1 MATIPSL
8 HSSDYQFI
16 ISIRNFWHF
25 ARSAAR
31 RSGDR
36 TVRNAYINDFQ
47 ALDVVPAQICVL
59 DQQGLIRYV
68 NRRWR
73 QFAGDNAYAGGDFE
87 GVSYLSIC
95 AAADGV
101 EAPVADSFGRR
112 LKAMLSEGRE
122 KEFSVV
128 YPCHAPSAR
137 RWFKATAQAV
147 DNGAVVAHTDITDE
161 YSRLERESQ
170 LLTSAGLIH
179 DLRSPLNA
187 VIGFAD
193 LSLQI
198 VRSDERARA
207 LLESLRHIRQAG
219 GRMLELVNELLD
231 YAADAHGCDQ
241 AREEPV
247 SLERLTREVVALSQ
261 VAADRSGVRITFS
274 NNASPQLLCNE
285 RAIWKLLQNLVSNA
299 VKYNRP
305 NGEVRIFTD
314 VNRSGGVELIVQDSG
329 IGMPSDRIGAMFSPF
344 VRADSVRRN
353 DDVPGAGLGLALVR
367 EIALRHDGMLRVS
380 SAEGAGAS
388 VAAVFPSWRTIAP

>member
-1 MATIPSL
+1 M
-8 HSSDYQFI
+8 
-16 ISIRNFWHF
+16 
-25 ARSAAR
+25 
-31 RSGDR
+31 
-36 TVRNAYINDFQ
+36 RNAYVNDFQ

-73 QFAGDNAYAGGDFE
+73 QFACDNAYAGGDFE
-87 GVSYLSIC
+87 GVSYLSVC
-95 AAADGV
+95 AAAEGV

-112 LKAMLSEGRE
+112 LKSMLLEGRE

-128 YPCHAPSAR
+128 YPCHAPHVR
-137 RWFKATAQAV
+137 RWFKATAHAV
-147 DNGAVVAHTDITDE
+147 DDGAVVAHTDITNE
-161 YSRLERESQ
+161 YDRLEKESR

-198 VRSDERARA
+198 VRNDERARA

-231 YAADAHGCDQ
+231 YAEEMHGGDPT
-241 AREEPV
+241 REAPV
-247 SLERLTREVVALSQ
+247 SLERLADEVATLSQ
-261 VAADRSGVRITFS
+261 MTAERNGVRIKLDGD
-274 NNASPQLLCNE
+274 ARLQLLGDE
-285 RAIWKLLQNLVSNA
+285 RAMWKLLQNLVSNA

-314 VNRSGGVELIVQDSG
+314 VNRSGGIEVVVQDSG
-329 IGMPSDRIGAMFSPF
+329 VGMPYDRIGEMFSPF
-344 VRADSVRRN
+344 VRADNVRRN
-353 DDVPGAGLGLALVR
+353 GDIQGAGLGLALVR

-380 SAEGAGAS
+380 SAEGAGTS
-388 VAAVFPSWRTIAP
+388 VAAVFPSWRTVAA

>member
-1 MATIPSL
+1 M
-8 HSSDYQFI
+8 
-16 ISIRNFWHF
+16 
-25 ARSAAR
+25 
-31 RSGDR
+31 
-36 TVRNAYINDFQ
+36 RNAYINDFQ

-59 DQQGLIRYV
+59 DRQGLIRYV

-128 YPCHAPSAR
+128 YPCHAPHVR
-137 RWFKATAQAV
+137 RWFKATAHAV
-147 DNGAVVAHTDITDE
+147 DDGAVVAHTDITDE

-198 VRSDERARA
+198 VRNDERARA

-231 YAADAHGCDQ
+231 YAEEMHGGDPTRDA
-241 AREEPV
+241 PV
-247 SLERLTREVVALSQ
+247 SLERLAREVAALSQ
-261 VAADRSGVRITFS
+261 VAAERSSVRIAFA
-274 NNASPQLLCNE
+274 NNGGPQLLCNE
-285 RAIWKLLQNLVSNA
+285 RAMWKLLQNLVSNA

-329 IGMPSDRIGAMFSPF
+329 VGMPSGRIGDMFSPF
-344 VRADSVRRN
+344 VRADNVRRN
-353 DDVPGAGLGLALVR
+353 ENIQGAGLGLALVR
-367 EIALRHDGMLRVS
+367 EVALRHDGMLRVS
-380 SAEGAGAS
+380 SAEGAGTS
-388 VAAVFPSWRTIAP
+388 VAAVFPSWRTVAA

>member
-1 MATIPSL
+1 M
-8 HSSDYQFI
+8 
-16 ISIRNFWHF
+16 
-25 ARSAAR
+25 
-31 RSGDR
+31 
-36 TVRNAYINDFQ
+36 RNACINNFQ

-59 DQQGLIRYV
+59 DQHGLIRYV

-73 QFAGDNAYAGGDFE
+73 EFACDNAYAGGDFE

-95 AAADGV
+95 AAAEGV

-112 LKAMLSEGRE
+112 LKALLSDGRE

-128 YPCHAPSAR
+128 YPCHAPHVR
-137 RWFKATAQAV
+137 RWFKATAHAV
-147 DNGAVVAHTDITDE
+147 DDGAVVAHTDITDE
-161 YSRLERESQ
+161 YDRLEKESR

-198 VRSDERARA
+198 VRNDERARA

-231 YAADAHGCDQ
+231 YAEEMHGGDPT
-241 AREEPV
+241 REQPV
-247 SLERLTREVVALSQ
+247 SLEKLVDEASSLSRL
-261 VAADRSGVRITFS
+261 AAERSGVQICCAGKPGF
-274 NNASPQLLCNE
+274 QLLGDE
-285 RAIWKLLQNLVSNA
+285 RAMWKLLQNLISNA

-314 VNRSGGVELIVQDSG
+314 VNRSGGVEVVVQDSG
-329 IGMPSDRIGAMFSPF
+329 IGMPADRIGEMFSPF
-344 VRADSVRRN
+344 VRADNVRRN
-353 DDVPGAGLGLALVR
+353 GEIPGAGLGLALVR

-380 SAEGAGAS
+380 SAQGAGTS
-388 VAAVFPSWRTIAP
+388 VAAVFPSWRTVTR